1 MLNQRPVLRFENSS
15 LAGVIRSICA
25 VLDKVCSCRHHV
37 FLMAGE
43 SLVANERVE
52 TLKEKLTRHPI
63 YESVETLRDLRCFM
77 EHHIYAVWDFMS
89 LLKALQAA
97 VAPAQTPWMPS
108 SRPELRRFINE
119 IVLGEECDDYNVA
132 GTKRFISHF
141 ELYLLSMDEVKA
153 DTKPIREFISVVNE
167 NGVGAALGLPAV
179 PQPAIEFVRSTFR
192 FIDEQ
197 QHHCTASAFAF
208 GREDLIPAMFGALLE
223 RMKISEVMAPNF
235 HYYLKRHTQ
244 LDAETHGPLA
254 LQLVATLCGKN
265 DNRKK
270 EAMRAA
276 ERALEARIVFWD
288 GVEAAM
294 KNPVVVD

>member
-1 MLNQRPVLRFENSS
+1 MG
-15 LAGVIRSICA
+15 AIRSICA
-25 VLDKVCSCRHHV
+25 MLDKVCSCRHHV
-37 FLMAGE
+37 VLMEGE
-43 SLVANERVE
+43 SLIANKRVE

-63 YESVETLRDLRCFM
+63 YESVETLQHLRCFM

-119 IVLGEECDDYNVA
+119 IVLGEECDEYNVA
-132 GTKRFISHF
+132 GTRRFVSHF
-141 ELYLLSMDEVKA
+141 ELYLLSMEEVRA
-153 DTKPIREFISVVNE
+153 DTRPIRQFISVVND
-167 NGVGAALGLPAV
+167 NGVEAALGLPIV
-179 PQPAIEFVRSTFR
+179 PQPAIEFVRSTFQ
-192 FIDEQ
+192 FINEQ
-197 QHHCTASAFAF
+197 KDHCTASAFAF
-208 GREDLIPAMFGALLE
+208 GREDLIPAMLE

-254 LQLVATLCGKN
+254 LQLVATLCGK
-265 DNRKK
+265 DDHRER

-276 ERALEARIVFWD
+276 ERALEARIAFWD

-294 KNPVVVD
+294 KNPGVVD

>member
-1 MLNQRPVLRFENSS
+1 
-15 LAGVIRSICA
+15 
-25 VLDKVCSCRHHV
+25 
-37 FLMAGE
+37 MAGE
-43 SLVANERVE
+43 SLIANERVE

-63 YESVETLRDLRCFM
+63 YESVETLQDLRCFM

-119 IVLGEECDDYNVA
+119 IVLGEECDEYNFA
-132 GTKRFISHF
+132 GTRRFISHF
-141 ELYLLSMDEVKA
+141 ELYLLSMEEVKA
-153 DTKPIREFISVVNE
+153 DTRPIRQFIAVVNE
-167 NGVGAALGLPAV
+167 NGVEAALRLAAV
-179 PQPAIEFVRSTFR
+179 PQPAIEFVRSTFQ
-192 FIDEQ
+192 FIHEQ
-197 QHHCTASAFAF
+197 KDHCTASAFAF

-254 LQLVATLCGKN
+254 LQLVAALCDK
-265 DNRKK
+265 DVHREQ
-270 EAMRAA
+270 EARRAA
-276 ERALEARIVFWD
+276 EKALESRIVFWD
-288 GVEAAM
+288 GVQAVM
-294 KNPVVVD
+294 KKQR

>member
-1 MLNQRPVLRFENSS
+1 
-15 LAGVIRSICA
+15 
-25 VLDKVCSCRHHV
+25 
-37 FLMAGE
+37 MAGE
-43 SLVANERVE
+43 SLIANERVE

-63 YESVETLRDLRCFM
+63 YESVETLQDLRCFM

-97 VAPAQTPWMPS
+97 VAPAKTPWMPS

-119 IVLGEECDDYNVA
+119 IVLGEECDEYNVA
-132 GTKRFISHF
+132 GTRRFISHF
-141 ELYLLSMDEVKA
+141 DLYLLSMEEVNA
-153 DTKPIREFISVVNE
+153 DTRPIRQFISVVNE
-167 NGVGAALGLPAV
+167 NGVEAALGLAIV
-179 PQPAIEFVRSTFR
+179 PRPAIEFVRSTFQ
-192 FIDEQ
+192 FIHEQ
-197 QHHCTASAFAF
+197 KDHCTASAFAF

-223 RMKISEVMAPNF
+223 RMKITEVMAPNF

-254 LQLVATLCGKN
+254 LQLVAMLCGKN
-265 DNRKK
+265 ADREQ
-270 EAMRAA
+270 EAVRTA

-294 KNPVVVD
+294 KNPDVID

>member
-1 MLNQRPVLRFENSS
+1 
-15 LAGVIRSICA
+15 
-25 VLDKVCSCRHHV
+25 
-37 FLMAGE
+37 MADE
-43 SLVANERVE
+43 SLIANERVE

-97 VAPAQTPWMPS
+97 VAPAQAPWMPS

-119 IVLGEECDDYNVA
+119 IVLGEECDEYNVA

-141 ELYLLSMDEVKA
+141 ELYLLSMEEVKA

-167 NGVGAALGLPAV
+167 NGVGAALGLTTV

-254 LQLVATLCGKN
+254 LQLVANLCGKN
-265 DNRKK
+265 DHREQ

-294 KNPVVVD
+294 KPSSRGRLGKELLSQ

>member
-1 MLNQRPVLRFENSS
+1 
-15 LAGVIRSICA
+15 
-25 VLDKVCSCRHHV
+25 
-37 FLMAGE
+37 MAGE
-43 SLVANERVE
+43 SLIANERVE

-63 YESVETLRDLRCFM
+63 YESVETLQDLRCFM

-119 IVLGEECDDYNVA
+119 IVLGEECDEYHFA
-132 GTKRFISHF
+132 GTRRFISHF
-141 ELYLLSMDEVKA
+141 ELYLLSMEEVKA
-153 DTKPIREFISVVNE
+153 DTRPIQQFIAVVNE
-167 NGVGAALGLPAV
+167 NGVEAALRHPAV
-179 PQPAIEFVRSTFR
+179 PQPAIEFVRSTFQ
-192 FIDEQ
+192 FIHEQ
-197 QHHCTASAFAF
+197 KDHCTASAFAF

-223 RMKISEVMAPNF
+223 RMKISEAMAPNF

-254 LQLVATLCGKN
+254 LQLVAALCDK
-265 DNRKK
+265 DVHREQ
-270 EAMRAA
+270 EARRAA
-276 ERALEARIVFWD
+276 EKALESRIVFWD

-294 KNPVVVD
+294 KNQR